1 MKDFVHMHSLPMAAA
16 LGYYG
21 AKHDFLSEAVIFML
35 LSGLIFVFLY
45 FLSHV
50 DEDSET

>member
-1 MKDFVHMHSLPMAAA
+1 MMDFVHMHSLPMAAA

-35 LSGLIFVFLY
+35 LSGLIFVFFY
-45 FLSHV
+45 FLSHTTK
-50 DEDSET
+50 DSDN